1 MLKILDSNNHKHFCF
16 TLYAF
21 KCENDFENV
30 SEINIKFKLWTH
42 LKNYLVVLFVLENIT
57 HTQMHY
63 DEYYSDIHY
72 TVFSALCIH
81 FLLGIF
87 MG

>member
-30 SEINIKFKLWTH
+30 SEINIKFKL
-42 LKNYLVVLFVLENIT
+42 
-57 HTQMHY
+57 
-63 DEYYSDIHY
+63 
-72 TVFSALCIH
+72 
-81 FLLGIF
+81 
-87 MG
+87 